1 MTLSIWSSC
10 TQGNASTK
18 TRMEVR
24 GGGKKPY
31 AQKGTGNARRGS
43 SVSPLFVGGG
53 ITFGPKVSL
62 HIHFFLTFRTR
73 VLGRFGLCMFVSA
86 RCRSKGSRL

>member
-1 MTLSIWSSC
+1 
-10 TQGNASTK
+10 
-18 TRMEVR
+18 MEVR

-53 ITFGPKVSL
+53 ITFGPKVS
-62 HIHFFLTFRTR
+62 IIIWMKYVIAGR
-73 VLGRFGLCMFVSA
+73 VLASCISLLKSCDLVAGGL
-86 RCRSKGSRL
+86 